1 MPKKKKVVCITKEI
15 GLESADVYYM
25 PDSRKMSVQGNPKSG
40 TRTALHYGYLAH
52 KKTPTPLGP
61 P

>member
-1 MPKKKKVVCITKEI
+1 MVLLQGPTGWRFLMSEVPLQT
-15 GLESADVYYM
+15 SARTRLGARG
-25 PDSRKMSVQGNPKSG
+25 PAEHAVQ
-40 TRTALHYGYLAH
+40 GYLAH